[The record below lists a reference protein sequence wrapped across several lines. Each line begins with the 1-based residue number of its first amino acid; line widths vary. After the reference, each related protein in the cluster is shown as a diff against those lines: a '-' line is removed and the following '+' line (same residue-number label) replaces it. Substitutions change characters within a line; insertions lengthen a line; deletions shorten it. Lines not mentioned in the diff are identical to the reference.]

1 MTSERGSLLTRLS
14 TQRRQWQ
21 RRFDERTPRERLALI
36 VAGLT
41 AALALGDALWISPG
55 LAALQAARQR
65 AQTAQTARQGSLADL
80 QRLQTVD
87 NARGQQ
93 MRAELVTWRQRV
105 HDSDAALRQH
115 EDTLIGPDRMVEL
128 LDHVLARHG
137 NLRLRDMRSLGRSDL
152 LAATA
157 AGQASPGG
165 IATQQPMTPAA
176 AAAAAAAL
184 ASFASASAPG
194 AGAIVAN
201 LPSTMSG
208 SNAPPSLYR
217 HGVEITLEG
226 SFGELLSYLRT
237 LEAMPQHVLWGGLRM
252 KTAQHP
258 TTVMT
263 LRLYTLSRDRV
274 WLEI

>member
-1 MTSERGSLLTRLS
+1 MTAETPSLLTRLS

-36 VAGLT
+36 IAGLA

-55 LAALQAARQR
+55 LAALQAARLR
-65 AQTAQTARQGSLADL
+65 AQTAQTARNGSLADL
-80 QRLQTVD
+80 QRMQTVD

-93 MRAELVTWRQRV
+93 VQTELGTWRQRV
-105 HDSDAALRQH
+105 RDSDAALRTH

-137 NLRLRDMRSLGRSDL
+137 SLRLRDMRSLGRSDL

-184 ASFASASAPG
+184 ATFAGASAPG
-194 AGAIVAN
+194 AGGIAAN
-201 LPSTMSG
+201 LPAAG
-208 SNAPPSLYR
+208 GANAAPSLYR

-252 KTAQHP
+252 KTTQHP

-263 LRLYTLSRDRV
+263 LRLYTLSRDRT